1 MKINFNQHSRMHL
14 RLALNK
20 VLRDPDVV
28 TWAITGVWAVIML
41 VLLMLPGKAIPLHM
55 AHNEDKL
62 YHFGM
67 FAILSALAVLSVR
80 NFRRVLY
87 LTNSSFVM
95 AFGAG
100 FSIATELAQGGVPG
114 RSTSTM
120 DGLAN
125 IFGVFA
131 GIVLTNLIM
140 FYLSRPKVSI
150 TPRDLIRIKPRA
162 HEPKPRVELPSRF
175 YYDPGPTP

>member
-1 MKINFNQHSRMHL
+1 MKINLQQHSRMYF
-14 RLALNK
+14 RIMINK
-20 VLRDPDVV
+20 ISRDPDLV
-28 TWAITGVWAVIML
+28 TWIITAAWAIMML

-55 AHNEDKL
+55 EHNEDKL

-95 AFGAG
+95 AFGACFG
-100 FSIATELAQGGVPG
+100 IATELAQGGVPG
-114 RSTSTM
+114 RTTSTM

-125 IFGVFA
+125 IAGVFA
-131 GIVLTNLIM
+131 GIILINLIM
-140 FYLSRPKVSI
+140 FYRSNPKTAI
-150 TPRDLIRIKPRA
+150 TAKDLIRIRPRA
-162 HEPKPRVELPSRF
+162 REQKPGIALPPGF
-175 YYDPGPTP
+175 YYNPGPTP